1 MNLYCQEKRDDSM
14 TAKEVGAMGN
24 GSERSP
30 KLEGSK
36 RENRN
41 FRQII
46 VGGLTSLICKR
57 CKCLVAARLTLT
69 HRTRLRKRQRD
80 RNVN

>member
-14 TAKEVGAMGN
+14 TAKEVEATGN
-24 GSERSP
+24 GSERSQ

-41 FRQII
+41 F
-46 VGGLTSLICKR
+46 S
-57 CKCLVAARLTLT
+57 
-69 HRTRLRKRQRD
+69 
-80 RNVN
+80 